1 MKKNVRFAGGLNT
14 WEEDT
19 GNWGVRERGH
29 EWGQS
34 VGHTKAEWGLR
45 EEGDRKWGRMSV
57 ARELRT
63 CETVDT
69 GTQGSEREG
78 Y

>member
-1 MKKNVRFAGGLNT
+1 MG
-14 WEEDT
+14 
-19 GNWGVRERGH
+19 
-29 EWGQS
+29 GQS
-34 VGHTKAEWGLR
+34 ARIRLGSSLVGHTKAEWGSR

-63 CETVDT
+63 CKTLNT